1 MARIMRIGFS
11 SPVNTSVLMPFVES
25 TVEQQKIKQLGFNS
39 KSPSVDTLVV
49 SLIKKGHFVRIFTMG
64 HENYSYTSPK
74 FDLFIIKANTNYIVR
89 NSWSVFDKSKRIRK
103 VINNNYNDLD
113 IIHSHW
119 TYEYTDSLREISS
132 RIPVVC
138 TVRDWAPYIWKFV
151 AFKDKLLWAFKYI
164 MAQRVFAC
172 SHIYFVANSPYTADL
187 LKRKGKDAPIIP
199 NSISDSFFEDITHIY
214 PEHLEI
220 LCISSSDD
228 KRKNIISLL
237 RAFKIVRNKHPN
249 AVLSLVG
256 GCFTNKSQNYSK
268 YLSEGLLE
276 GVELC
281 GHVDHDKLKYFLDKS
296 TMFVTPSLEETFGN
310 TLLESIAR
318 KVPTVGGK
326 DSGAVPYVLHY
337 GEAGFLCD
345 VKNPLKIVETIE
357 YITDHIDEASVKA
370 DKAYEIIRMEYSESN
385 VANMYIN
392 LYSKAIQKKK
402 DVD

>member
-1 MARIMRIGFS
+1 MRIGFS
-11 SPVNTSVLMPFVES
+11 SPINTSVLMPFVES
-25 TVEQQKIKQLGFNS
+25 TVEQQKIIELGLKS

-49 SLIKKGHFVRIFTMG
+49 SLLKKGHFVRIFTMG
-64 HENYSYTSPK
+64 HDNYSYTSPI
-74 FDLFIIKANTNYIVR
+74 FDLYIIKANTNYVVR
-89 NSWSVFDKSKRIRK
+89 NSWSVYDRAKRIRK

-119 TYEYTDSLREISS
+119 TYEYTYALRDISA

-151 AFKDKLLWAFKYI
+151 ALKDKFMWTFKYF
-164 MAQRVFAC
+164 MAQRVFAN
-172 SHIYFVANSPYTADL
+172 SNIKFVANSPYTSEL
-187 LKRKGKDAPIIP
+187 LKKIGIDAQIIP
-199 NSISDSFFEDITHIY
+199 NSISDSFFEEITHKN
-214 PEHLEI
+214 PKHLEI

-228 KRKNIISLL
+228 SRKNIIALL
-237 RAFKIVRNKHPN
+237 RAFKIIRMKDPS

-256 GCFTNKSQNYSK
+256 GCFTSESRNYTK

-276 GVELC
+276 GVQLC
-281 GHVDHDKLKYFLDKS
+281 GHVDHDRLKYYLDKS

-318 KVPTVGGK
+318 KVPTIGGME
-326 DSGAVPYVLHY
+326 SGAVPYVLHY
-337 GEAGFLCD
+337 GEAGYLCD
-345 VKNPLKIVETIE
+345 VKNPLKIAETIE
-357 YITDHIDEASVKA
+357 YISEHIDEASVKA